1 MKILVTGAAG
11 YIGSHVARLLQ
22 DENHEVIALDSLIYG
37 KREKLDQSIEF
48 YQGTITDVA
57 FIDSVVSRTKP
68 EAIIN
73 IAGLKSVAESQII
86 PNEYF
91 SVNHKGAENLLNAAE
106 ANGVAYFVQSSTAAV
121 YGGNQNSIVSESDEA
136 KAISPYGESKIFA
149 EKAVSRSI
157 ARGNIRATSLRYFN
171 VVGSLSPQF
180 VEKTGENLVP
190 IVIKGIHENKSPM
203 IFGINYPTPDGSCVR
218 DYVHV
223 VDLANAHIAALSALK
238 DIQISEAINI
248 GTGKGYSVR
257 EVISEII
264 MQMKSSLQPIESQPR
279 TGDPAILVANIER
292 AKIELGFEAK
302 FGLEEMI
309 NSSIW

>member
-48 YQGTITDVA
+48 YQGSITDVA
-57 FIDSVVSRTKP
+57 FIDSVVSSTKP

-149 EKAVSRSI
+149 ENAVSTSI

-190 IVIKGIHENKSPM
+190 IVIKGIHENKSPL
-203 IFGINYPTPDGSCVR
+203 IFGTNYPTPDGSCVR

-223 VDLANAHIAALSALK
+223 VDLAIAHIAALSALK
-238 DIQISEAINI
+238 DNQISEAINI

>member
-1 MKILVTGAAG
+1 MVTGAAG

-22 DENHEVIALDSLIYG
+22 DENHEVVALDSLIYG

-48 YQGTITDVA
+48 YQGSITDAA

-86 PNEYF
+86 PKEYF
-91 SVNHKGAENLLNAAE
+91 SVNHEGAENLLNAAE
-106 ANGVAYFVQSSTAAV
+106 ANGVGYFVQSSTAAV
-121 YGGNQNSIVSESDEA
+121 YGGNQNSIVSENDEA

-149 EKAVSRSI
+149 EKAVSKSI
-157 ARGNIRATSLRYFN
+157 ARGNIRATNLRYFN
-171 VVGSLSPQF
+171 VVGSLNPQF

-190 IVIKGIHENKSPM
+190 IVINGIHENKSPM

-238 DIQISEAINI
+238 NNQISEAINI

-264 MQMKSSLQPIESQPR
+264 MQMKSSLEPVESQAR

-292 AKIELGFEAK
+292 AKIELRFEAK

>member
-1 MKILVTGAAG
+1 M
-11 YIGSHVARLLQ
+11 
-22 DENHEVIALDSLIYG
+22 
-37 KREKLDQSIEF
+37 
-48 YQGTITDVA
+48 
-57 FIDSVVSRTKP
+57 
-68 EAIIN
+68 
-73 IAGLKSVAESQII
+73 
-86 PNEYF
+86 
-91 SVNHKGAENLLNAAE
+91 
-106 ANGVAYFVQSSTAAV
+106 
-121 YGGNQNSIVSESDEA
+121 
-136 KAISPYGESKIFA
+136 
-149 EKAVSRSI
+149 
-157 ARGNIRATSLRYFN
+157 
-171 VVGSLSPQF
+171 VGSLSPQF

>member
-1 MKILVTGAAG
+1 MVTGAAG

-37 KREKLDQSIEF
+37 KSEKLDQSIEF
-48 YQGTITDVA
+48 YQGSITDAA

-86 PNEYF
+86 PKEYF
-91 SVNHKGAENLLNAAE
+91 SVNHEGTKNLLNAAE
-106 ANGVAYFVQSSTAAV
+106 ANGVGYFVQSSTAAV

-149 EKAVSRSI
+149 EIAVSKSI
-157 ARGNIRATSLRYFN
+157 ARGNIRATNLRYFN
-171 VVGSLSPQF
+171 VVGSLNPQF

-190 IVIKGIHENKSPM
+190 IVINGIHENKSPM

-238 DIQISEAINI
+238 DNQISEAINI

-264 MQMKSSLQPIESQPR
+264 MQMNSSLQPIESQPR